1 MASPANPSRNR
12 RPFDSVSAANHPP
25 SANSATADITNGR
38 ASRRSC
44 FVSPGVTNRHSSYSS
59 TGSAMAIP
67 VATDTLNRIRNGS
80 TTPVNTSLQPVGDLM
95 TPSLHRFRY
104 GLVIKSKI
112 GWKNTQPIVAPTPT
126 AISETM
132 ILERS
137 SSRCST
143 IDIPWAGSRR
153 RRVLGISFMAG

>member
-1 MASPANPSRNR
+1 MISSSGNRKDSPNASTMNRVKLMYLSTVSSGTMLSPAKLSRNR
-12 RPFDSVSAANHPP
+12 SPFDSVSAANHPP

-59 TGSAMAIP
+59 TGRAMAIP

-95 TPSLHRFRY
+95 TPSLQRFR
-104 GLVIKSKI
+104 
-112 GWKNTQPIVAPTPT
+112 
-126 AISETM
+126 
-132 ILERS
+132 
-137 SSRCST
+137 
-143 IDIPWAGSRR
+143 
-153 RRVLGISFMAG
+153 